1 MNNARVNGKNRELPP
16 NTNSTGL
23 PSPLLF
29 LILKRWSPADLATI
43 DSRGFH
49 DDL

>member
-1 MNNARVNGKNRELPP
+1 MNNARINGKNREQPL

-29 LILKRWSPADLATI
+29 LILKRLESVRPGDNHQQGLP
-43 DSRGFH
+43 R
-49 DDL
+49 